1 VGRLGEGVQSLQK
14 LSPRLK
20 QPCAVLDQLRVPFG
34 QALQRRR
41 ALQVGAQQVVALL
54 QRALVVRKRVEVALA
69 QQADF
74 GIKEASAVGR
84 LAAHDCQVACGEAH
98 DAQPPDERAR
108 SRDGLLVEADAALA
122 LHLQAHLQ
130 VVGQPVRFV
139 LGSEAHLLRA
149 PLDEVYLAHGAQR
162 AERAE
167 VIDRLQQVRLA
178 LRVRAQQDV
187 HARRGGDLRVRVV
200 PKAA

>member
-1 VGRLGEGVQSLQK
+1 VGRLGEGVQPLQK

-20 QPCAVLDQLRVPFG
+20 QPRAVLDQLRVPFG

-54 QRALVVRKRVEVALA
+54 QRALVVRQRVEVALA

-74 GIKEASAVGR
+74 GVEEASAVGR
-84 LAAHDCQVACGEAH
+84 LAANECQVVCRETH
-98 DAQPPDERAR
+98 DAQPPYQCAR
-108 SRDGLLVEADAALA
+108 SGDGLLVEANRALA
-122 LHLQAHLQ
+122 LRLQADLK
-130 VVGQPVRFV
+130 VVRQSVRFV
-139 LGSEAHLLRA
+139 LRGKAHLLRA

-167 VIDRLQQVRLA
+167 VVDCLQQVRLA
-178 LRVRAQQDV
+178 LSVRTQQDV
-187 HARRGGDLRVRVV
+187 HARRGADLRVRIV